1 MTVEIEDTP
10 LKYQFLEI
18 SAIQRSAMHLHE
30 FLDNQ
35 NISDVAELIYEFPEH
50 EGEILGNL
58 SIHRAISTF
67 KILDFANPK
76 TYYPGTFT
84 IKNR

>member
-10 LKYQFLEI
+10 IKYQFLELQQ
-18 SAIQRSAMHLHE
+18 SKDPNALHE

-67 KILDFANPK
+67 KILEFANPK
-76 TYYPGTFT
+76 TNYTGTFSV
-84 IKNR
+84 KNC